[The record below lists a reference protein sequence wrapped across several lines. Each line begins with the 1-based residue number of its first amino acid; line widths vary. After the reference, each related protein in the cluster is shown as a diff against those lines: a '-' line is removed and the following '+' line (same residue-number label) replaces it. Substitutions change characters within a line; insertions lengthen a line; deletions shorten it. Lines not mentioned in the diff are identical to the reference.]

1 MIQQKLFLTL
11 VAEFCSQS
19 VLLSQTGRLN
29 FQKFDM
35 SKVLASD
42 THLMASE
49 GKEYDVE
56 EEHQGI
62 VSGARIQAT

>member
-1 MIQQKLFLTL
+1 M
-11 VAEFCSQS
+11 
-19 VLLSQTGRLN
+19 LLSQAGRLK

-35 SKVLASD
+35 NKVLANS

-56 EEHQGI
+56 EEFQGV
-62 VSGARIQAT
+62 VSF